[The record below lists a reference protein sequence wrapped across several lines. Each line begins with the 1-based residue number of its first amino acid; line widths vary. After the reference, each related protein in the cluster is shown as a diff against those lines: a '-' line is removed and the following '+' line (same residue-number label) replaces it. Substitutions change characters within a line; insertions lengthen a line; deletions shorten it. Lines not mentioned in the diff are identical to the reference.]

1 MHSHDSPLR
10 EPRIAFRESNVTQ
23 KESGWPNPVRQHR
36 LVQYCTIHG
45 MEPAEALRAFIEK
58 RTYLIAD
65 LDAGAGEIDAWL
77 EKNGTDGEVRLAQIA
92 ELAGIVELRRDALRR
107 LADLDDDF
115 LKNIARFVT
124 RNPAK

>member
-1 MHSHDSPLR
+1 
-10 EPRIAFRESNVTQ
+10 
-23 KESGWPNPVRQHR
+23 
-36 LVQYCTIHG
+36 

-77 EKNGTDGEVRLAQIA
+77 EKNGTDGEARLAQIA